1 MMASWGDKSLE
12 KVTTFKLL
20 HVDIKYQNYMKQ
32 LINYNFNF
40 LRALAR
46 RALARRALAR
56 RALARIIKVKR
67 DYNNN
72 YFIHTV
78 K

>member
-56 RALARIIKVKR
+56 IIKVKR